1 MAELSGAELAGA
13 ELSGAELSEFA
24 GRIAILASMHKKEQ
38 VIAPLLE
45 TKLGIKLQVLPNFN
59 TDQFGTFSRERARLG
74 SQLDAARAKAQAAL
88 ALTNA
93 TLAIASEGSF
103 GPHPSLPYLACNREL
118 VLFLDPSK
126 NLEVVGEGVSVET
139 NFRQKSVRN
148 FSEALAFAEQV
159 GFPEHGLVVIT
170 NPEQPG
176 TAPIFKG
183 ITTVEA
189 LEAAITA
196 ALQASPQGLA
206 HLETDMR
213 AHYNPTRMRVIAAA
227 TEDLLLKLTRHC
239 PNCRWPGFGIQSVV
253 PGLSCQICQA
263 PTRLTLAAIYECQRC
278 HYQERQEFPEG
289 VTAAD
294 PTYCDFCNP

>member
-1 MAELSGAELAGA
+1 MAELAGA
-13 ELSGAELSEFA
+13 ELAEFA

-45 TKLGIKLQVLPNFN
+45 TKLGIRLQVLPNFN
-59 TDQFGTFSRERARLG
+59 TDQFGTFSREQARLG

-93 TLAIASEGSF
+93 TLVIASEGSF

-118 VLFLDPSK
+118 VLFQDPSQ
-126 NLEVVGEGVSVET
+126 NLEVVGEVMSVET

-148 FSEALAFAEQV
+148 FSEALAFAERV

-176 TAPIFKG
+176 TAPLFKG
-183 ITTVEA
+183 ITTAEA
-189 LEAAITA
+189 LEAAVTA
-196 ALQASPQGLA
+196 ALQASAQGLA

-227 TEDLLLKLTRHC
+227 TEDLLLKLTRRC
-239 PNCRWPGFGIQSVV
+239 PNCCWPGFSIQSVV

-263 PTRLTLAAIYECQRC
+263 PTRLTRAAIYECQRC
-278 HYQERQEFPEG
+278 HYLQRQEFPDG